1 MVRGANR
8 IVSLFAPW
16 QQLATPQLSADTP
29 NVMAD
34 MLLSVEDITR
44 RAFTRS
50 GRFMGSFVYN
60 PHLSGRDSAAYKRF
74 MAAACPDGGALPT
87 VSVSLASMA
96 LRARM
101 STPFSGMGFDEAS
114 LVPWDQ
120 ERTSLWTRRH
130 RRLPFRTRRGG
141 DGMPV
146 CNERPGGVYFGACL
160 SPVSSS
166 VLSIR
171 SDGARCLSPS
181 IAGGGADT
189 GETRRRSTILA
200 AVLETSAECGSRC
213 TGAQAAV
220 GVGDGVEAVRVG
232 HNGGLIVTKSVPP
245 KKERPSA
252 TSATPSPKLRDS
264 HASGCLDYHVH
275 APSTRTAPNGPRSE
289 SESQVSSATVSPR
302 ACSGEG
308 TVTSRAKL

>member
-200 AVLETSAECGSRC
+200 AALETSAECGSRC
-213 TGAQAAV
+213 TGGQAAV
-220 GVGDGVEAVRVG
+220 GVGDGGEAVRVG

-275 APSTRTAPNGPRSE
+275 LYSVFCNMFAR
-289 SESQVSSATVSPR
+289 
-302 ACSGEG
+302 
-308 TVTSRAKL
+308 